1 MSIDTD
7 NLPPVPSG
15 GLCEQAWA
23 EFRKCLRK
31 DNYGRMSGRAG
42 RFEYWSATII
52 GSLITLLPLP
62 FLLIPFAII
71 QALFLL
77 ISLYLIVYLALPLI
91 SVYVRRL
98 HDVGYSGY
106 WIAFH
111 YAIVAIVFAVAVFHA
126 TQAAM
131 IDLSLSYIIE
141 ETKFHMEHLFRY
153 TSLPTTLIS
162 LFLFLLTVLPGN
174 PTSNKYGDK
183 V

>member
-1 MSIDTD
+1 MSVDTD
-7 NLPPVPSG
+7 NLPPVPRAS
-15 GLCEQAWA
+15 LCIQAWA
-23 EFRKCLRK
+23 EFKKCLK
-31 DNYGRMSGRAG
+31 KENYGRMSGRAG

-52 GSLITLLPLP
+52 GYLITLLPLP
-62 FLLIPFAII
+62 FLLIPFALV
-71 QALFLL
+71 QVLFLV
-77 ISLYLIVYLALPLI
+77 ITLYLIVYLALPLI

-106 WIAFH
+106 WIALH
-111 YAIVAIVFAVAVFHA
+111 YAIVAIIFSITVFHA
-126 TQAAM
+126 TQAAI
-131 IDLSLSYIIE
+131 IDLSISYIIE

-153 TSLPTTLIS
+153 TSLPITLLS